1 MDITDTH
8 AVKKRGRKQKPAHEK
23 ATADLKAYHKEYH
36 KNRTPEYFVKENKR
50 RKSVAI
56 RQTYNID
63 ENVAEKFKN
72 DLGNIVRIHELIKDL
87 EDGSWELYLSN
98 RHHCR
103 FEKKT

>member
-1 MDITDTH
+1 MYTIQQEILKTYYN
-8 AVKKRGRKQKPAHEK
+8 KKC
-23 ATADLKAYHKEYH
+23 T
-36 KNRTPEYFVKENKR
+36 
-50 RKSVAI
+50 
-56 RQTYNID
+56 D